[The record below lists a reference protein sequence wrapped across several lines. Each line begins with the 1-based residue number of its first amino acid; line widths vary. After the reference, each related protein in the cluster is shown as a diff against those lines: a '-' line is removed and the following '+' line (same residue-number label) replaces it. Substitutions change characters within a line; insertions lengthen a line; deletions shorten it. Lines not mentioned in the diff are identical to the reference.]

1 MIPFLFPLWPMAVT
15 PFGAGGTPP
24 PRRVRSPSSS
34 RSAAPARSRPAR
46 VLSPRALNR
55 ALLARQLLLR
65 HSRLTVPDAVEH
77 LVGMQAQAP
86 FSPYFALWSRLEGF
100 RPEAL
105 SQLLLD
111 RSVVRMVLM
120 RGTIHL
126 VTGRDALAMRPVVQ
140 PVLERGFAH
149 SQYPR
154 KLAGVDLAEVEAAG
168 RALVEQTPRTPAELG
183 ALLEARWPGKDAGA
197 LSQALRYRLPLVQVP
212 PRGVWGQSGQTTLT
226 TAEAWL
232 GKPLAS
238 EASPEALVLRYLAA
252 FGPASVKDLQVWSG
266 LTRLGEVVERL
277 APRLRA
283 YRDEH
288 GQELWDVP
296 DAPRPDPETPA
307 PPRFL
312 PDFDNVLLSHADRTR
327 IITDAYRQR
336 ITTANG
342 VLPGTVLVD
351 GFVRGIWKLQ
361 RERDTATLLI
371 EPFKR
376 LSAEDRAAVAEEG
389 TRLLTFAAPEAK
401 TWDIRFTSLKRGAR

>member
-1 MIPFLFPLWPMAVT
+1 
-15 PFGAGGTPP
+15 
-24 PRRVRSPSSS
+24 
-34 RSAAPARSRPAR
+34 

-65 HSRLTVPDAVEH
+65 HSRMPVADTVEH

-105 SQLLLD
+105 SQLLLE
-111 RSVVRMVLM
+111 RSVVRIVLM
-120 RGTIHL
+120 RGTLHL
-126 VTGRDALAMRPVVQ
+126 VTARDALTLRPGVQ
-140 PVLERGFAH
+140 PVLERAFAH
-149 SQYPR
+149 SQYAR
-154 KLAGVDLAEVEAAG
+154 KLAGVDLAAVEAAG
-168 RALVEQTPRTPAELG
+168 RALMEEKPRTPAELG
-183 ALLEARWPGKDAGA
+183 ALLEARWPGKDPGA
-197 LSQALRYRLPLVQVP
+197 LSQVLRYRLPLVQVP

-226 TAEAWL
+226 PAESWL
-232 GKPLAS
+232 GRPLAS
-238 EASPEALVLRYLAA
+238 EASVDALVLRYLAA
-252 FGPASVKDLQVWSG
+252 FGPASVRDIQVWSG

-277 APRLRA
+277 APQLRA
-283 YRDEH
+283 YRDEN

-296 DAPRPDPETPA
+296 DAPRPDEDTPA

-312 PDFDNVLLSHADRTR
+312 PDFDNVLLSHGDRTR
-327 IITDAYRQR
+327 IIADEYRKR
-336 ITTANG
+336 LTTANG

-351 GFVRGIWKLQ
+351 GFVRGSWKLQ

-376 LSAEDRAAVAEEG
+376 LSSEDRAAVAEEG

-401 TWDIRFTSLKRGAR
+401 TWDIRFTPLKPRAR